1 MPPILLALVMH
12 QVHKLAHSSVLL
24 LAILMG
30 TAVLPGPAS
39 AQEEGEEF
47 TCRDSLFGTRSCESD
62 SGTTIKSR
70 PDLFGNTNSTITRPD
85 GSTTRCRS
93 RQGLFGTITTVCE

>member
-1 MPPILLALVMH
+1 MH

-30 TAVLPGPAS
+30 AAVLPGPAS

>member
-1 MPPILLALVMH
+1 MHQANKRAHSALVLLFAG
-12 QVHKLAHSSVLL
+12 LAGVA
-24 LAILMG
+24 LA
-30 TAVLPGPAS
+30 GPAY
-39 AQEEGEEF
+39 ADEEEF

-70 PDLFGNTNSTITRPD
+70 PDLFGNTHSTITRPD
-85 GSTTRCRS
+85 GSSTKCRS

>member
-1 MPPILLALVMH
+1 MH
-12 QVHKLAHSSVLL
+12 QMNKTMSRAFLLMAMSLAPV
-24 LAILMG
+24 IL
-30 TAVLPGPAS
+30 TCQAAS
-39 AQEEGEEF
+39 ADEEEF

-85 GSTTRCRS
+85 GETLKCRS
-93 RQGLFGTITTVCE
+93 RPDLFGRIHTVCE

>member
-1 MPPILLALVMH
+1 MH
-12 QVHKLAHSSVLL
+12 LMNKTIRSAVLL
-24 LAILMG
+24 MAMSLAPVIMAG
-30 TAVLPGPAS
+30 QAFA
-39 AQEEGEEF
+39 EEEEF

-85 GSTTRCRS
+85 GSTTKCRS